1 MDDKMIIDFINNIE
15 PDTSYGTSESMARAM
30 VESAEN
36 MALIN
41 DYIVE
46 STYEV
51 YTEAEDKQGFF
62 SKVKNKIHRA
72 FVLFVNIIKK
82 AIEKVKGFFM
92 TIKRKLTMVIAK
104 ALKTIMPS
112 FAKAANL
119 ASAIKTK
126 ASGEKGVFSLD
137 FTHVVVCRIDPKK
150 LVRLL
155 DYVNYCE
162 NAYKNIKDLNFLD
175 ETVIKTG
182 DNTLNQI
189 RNSFDSFIK
198 QDADETG
205 SPIMEK
211 YNFTINVAGANMVR
225 AVKNQFDDIKGYM
238 SDVYGDVMKSYSST
252 LKNIQSL
259 ENSIKKNDKI
269 TNNELSKQLSIVNK
283 YIHFN
288 NYIKYTILQKT
299 ATACLKHAKSFIS
312 AMWYLIKHPKRVMT
326 F

>member
-1 MDDKMIIDFINNIE
+1 MDDKMIIDFINNVE
-15 PDTSYGTSESMARAM
+15 PDFSYGSSDGMTRAM

-62 SKVKNKIHRA
+62 SKIKNKIHRA
-72 FVLFVNIIKK
+72 FILFVNLIKK

-92 TIKRKLTMVIAK
+92 AIKRKLTMAIAK
-104 ALKTIMPS
+104 ALKALIPA

-119 ASAIKTK
+119 ASAAKTK
-126 ASGEKGVFSLD
+126 ANGEKGTFALD
-137 FTHVVVCRIDPKK
+137 LTPVVACRIDPKK
-150 LVRLL
+150 INKLIH
-155 DYVNYCE
+155 YVEICE
-162 NAYKNIKDLNFLD
+162 NAFKSIKDLSFLD
-175 ETVIKTG
+175 ETQIKSS
-182 DNTLNQI
+182 DNTLTLI

-198 QDADETG
+198 QDNDETG

-211 YNFTINVAGANMVR
+211 FDFVINVVSAKMVQD
-225 AVKNQFDDIKGYM
+225 VKDAFDDIKGYM
-238 SDVYGDVMKSYSST
+238 NIAYDEVMKSYSST

-259 ENSIKKNDKI
+259 ENNIKKNDKI
-269 TNNELSKQLSIVNK
+269 ANNELSKQLSIVNK

-312 AMWYLIKHPKRVMT
+312 AMWYLIKHPKHVMT

>member
-1 MDDKMIIDFINNIE
+1 MDDKMIIDFINNVE
-15 PDTSYGTSESMARAM
+15 PDISYGSSDGMTRAM

-51 YTEAEDKQGFF
+51 YTEAEDNQGFF
-62 SKVKNKIHRA
+62 TKVKNKIHRA

-137 FTHVVVCRIDPKK
+137 FTHVVVYRIDPKK
-150 LVRLL
+150 IARLIVYV
-155 DYVNYCE
+155 DYCGKAFKKLN
-162 NAYKNIKDLNFLD
+162 DLNFLD
-175 ETVIKTG
+175 ETVVKMG

-225 AVKNQFDDIKGYM
+225 DVKNQFDDIKAYM
-238 SDVYGDVMKSYSST
+238 DIAYDEVMKSYSVT
-252 LKNIQSL
+252 LKDIQSL
-259 ENSIKKNDKI
+259 ENNIKNNDKI

-312 AMWYLIKHPKRVMT
+312 AMLHLIRHPKHVMT